1 MTMTPS
7 ELKNLKVAVV
17 GAGYGGASAAKALSL
32 LGADVTVYERAG
44 QVREVG
50 AGIGLRPD
58 TMEQFRRWG
67 SLAAV
72 AAVSSPSDYF
82 EALTALGEPIMK
94 QPWPG
99 SVDGD
104 DTTKTHLIHRGDFI
118 DALLSVLPAGMVR
131 LGHRLTGIEDLG
143 DQAKMTFSNGETAT
157 ADLVIAAD
165 GIRSTVRSLLFED
178 KPPVFSGEIA
188 FRVVVNAED
197 AYGLVTDDNFRMYIG
212 RGTKVYFLPLRHRN
226 QVSFDVTFPSSDSAW
241 SPEATKDD
249 LLAAMEGFDERLV
262 NIARNLDMSV
272 VNIRSAYDID
282 PVDVWHTDS
291 VALLGDAAHAMLH
304 HQGQGANS
312 AILDA
317 RGLADALEDA
327 GSVKEALATY
337 QAVRKPVTDELQR
350 FSRQGWDEEAVVDP
364 FAEQQPAASA
374 QG

>member
-1 MTMTPS
+1 
-7 ELKNLKVAVV
+7 
-17 GAGYGGASAAKALSL
+17 
-32 LGADVTVYERAG
+32 
-44 QVREVG
+44 
-50 AGIGLRPD
+50 
-58 TMEQFRRWG
+58 
-67 SLAAV
+67 
-72 AAVSSPSDYF
+72 
-82 EALTALGEPIMK
+82 
-94 QPWPG
+94 
-99 SVDGD
+99 
-104 DTTKTHLIHRGDFI
+104 
-118 DALLSVLPAGMVR
+118 
-131 LGHRLTGIEDLG
+131 
-143 DQAKMTFSNGETAT
+143 
-157 ADLVIAAD
+157 
-165 GIRSTVRSLLFED
+165 VRSLLFED

-262 NIARNLDMSV
+262 NIARDLDMSV

-282 PVDVWHTDS
+282 PVGVWHTDS

-317 RGLADALEDA
+317 RGLADALEEA
-327 GSVKEALATY
+327 GSVKEALAMY

-364 FAEQQPAASA
+364 FAEQHPTASA